1 MLKLLDSFKLLAKKV
16 LITLG
21 LTAGASAID
30 AVINKKM
37 FETGVAALIISNK
50 EMNDNM
56 AIVKALEESGL
67 LTTGANKTIKMKQEN
82 KKADFSTCS

>member
-1 MLKLLDSFKLLAKKV
+1 MLKLLDSFKLLAKNV

-37 FETGVAALIISNK
+37 FGTGVAALIISNK

>member
-37 FETGVAALIISNK
+37 FGTGVAALIISNK

-56 AIVKALEESGL
+56 AIVKALEDSGL

>member
-1 MLKLLDSFKLLAKKV
+1 MLKLLDSFKLLAKNV

-37 FETGVAALIISNK
+37 FGTGVAALIISNK

-56 AIVKALEESGL
+56 AIVKVLEDSGL

>member
-1 MLKLLDSFKLLAKKV
+1 MLKLLDSFKLWAKNV

-37 FETGVAALIISNK
+37 FGTGVAALIISNK

-56 AIVKALEESGL
+56 AIVKALEDSGL

>member
-37 FETGVAALIISNK
+37 FGTGVAALIISNK

>member
-1 MLKLLDSFKLLAKKV
+1 MLKLLDSFKLLTKNV

-37 FETGVAALIISNK
+37 FGTGVAALIISNK

-56 AIVKALEESGL
+56 AIVKALEDSGL

>member
-1 MLKLLDSFKLLAKKV
+1 MLKLLDSFKLLAKNV

-37 FETGVAALIISNK
+37 FGTGVAALIISNK

-67 LTTGANKTIKMKQEN
+67 LTTGANKTIKTKQEN

>member
-1 MLKLLDSFKLLAKKV
+1 MLKLLDSFKLLAKNV

-37 FETGVAALIISNK
+37 FGTGVAALIISNK

-56 AIVKALEESGL
+56 AIVKALEDSGL

>member
-1 MLKLLDSFKLLAKKV
+1 
-16 LITLG
+16 
-21 LTAGASAID
+21 
-30 AVINKKM
+30 M
-37 FETGVAALIISNK
+37 FGTGVAALIISNK

-56 AIVKALEESGL
+56 AIVKALEDSGL